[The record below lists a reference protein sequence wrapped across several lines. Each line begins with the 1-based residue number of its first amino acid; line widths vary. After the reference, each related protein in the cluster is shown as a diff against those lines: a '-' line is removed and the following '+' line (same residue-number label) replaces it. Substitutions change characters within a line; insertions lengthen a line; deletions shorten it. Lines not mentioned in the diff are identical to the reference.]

1 MKRAAARRI
10 LFVGALV
17 VITTLMT
24 TPPIA
29 AEPLLTPSQLI
40 VDTGDE
46 VLEIAEQAKQMVG
59 WILGDDNGNDADEL
73 LVTW

>member
-1 MKRAAARRI
+1 MKRAATRRI

-17 VITTLMT
+17 VIPALVT

-46 VLEIAEQAKQMVG
+46 ILEIAEQAKQMVD
-59 WILGDDNGNDADEL
+59 WILGEDNGNDADEL

>member
-1 MKRAAARRI
+1 MKRAATWRI

-24 TPPIA
+24 TSPIA

-46 VLEIAEQAKQMVG
+46 VLEIAEQAKQMVD
-59 WILGDDNGNDADEL
+59 WILGEDNGNDADEL

>member
-24 TPPIA
+24 TSPIA

-59 WILGDDNGNDADEL
+59 WILGDDNGNDADES
-73 LVTW
+73 LVT

>member
-24 TPPIA
+24 TSPIA

>member
-1 MKRAAARRI
+1 MKLAATRRT

-17 VITTLMT
+17 VITALMT
-24 TPPIA
+24 TAPIA

-46 VLEIAEQAKQMVG
+46 VLEIAEEAKQMVD
-59 WILGDDNGNDADEL
+59 WILGEDNGNDANEL

>member
-1 MKRAAARRI
+1 MKRAATRRI
-10 LFVGALV
+10 LLVGALV

-29 AEPLLTPSQLI
+29 AEPFPTPSQLN

-46 VLEIAEQAKQMVG
+46 VLEIAEQAKQMVD
-59 WILGDDNGNDADEL
+59 WILGEDNANDADER
-73 LVTW
+73 LVT

>member
-24 TPPIA
+24 TSPIA

-59 WILGDDNGNDADEL
+59 WILGDDNGNDADES